1 MNFPT
6 IEDGLNNLLQRDIVI
21 FNNLNKPLKKG
32 KFLLYVVKDF
42 YYVLTIQNEKGDL
55 KEYELPLP
63 FNTSAKNDHLNFDYT
78 LDTFAKNN
86 TFVFYKSKVLNFKK
100 KSKLYNTVV
109 VLSALS

>member
-42 YYVLTIQNEKGDL
+42 YKRI
-55 KEYELPLP
+55 
-63 FNTSAKNDHLNFDYT
+63 
-78 LDTFAKNN
+78 
-86 TFVFYKSKVLNFKK
+86 
-100 KSKLYNTVV
+100 
-109 VLSALS
+109 